1 MHATRGSQVRETRVI
16 GEEKLRGGRGE
27 STNGVALGAAAL
39 ATVGAVA
46 RILGR
51 SVRGSGVPVGR
62 VYSMHGQRV
71 RGSGVPVGRV
81 YSMHGKRVRARRC
94 ARCLSVECECTQRDQ
109 ELAESVARAA

>member
-71 RGSGVPVGRV
+71 R
-81 YSMHGKRVRARRC
+81 ARRC